1 MAGIGLS
8 ICIVRHVAEKWTTLL
23 ENDENND
30 NGSMLG
36 GYNRTRSIYMQ
47 FWLFYTN
54 VSVWQTEWRQHD
66 VARHPTDTILEGKGM
81 MNLAIGMY
89 HERTWRVLRQ
99 NHAQ

>member
-36 GYNRTRSIYMQ
+36 GYNRTRSIYTQ
-47 FWLFYTN
+47 FWLLIQMFQSDKLSDAN
-54 VSVWQTEWRQHD
+54 
-66 VARHPTDTILEGKGM
+66 M
-81 MNLAIGMY
+81 MSLAIQQ
-89 HERTWRVLRQ
+89 TQ
-99 NHAQ
+99 F